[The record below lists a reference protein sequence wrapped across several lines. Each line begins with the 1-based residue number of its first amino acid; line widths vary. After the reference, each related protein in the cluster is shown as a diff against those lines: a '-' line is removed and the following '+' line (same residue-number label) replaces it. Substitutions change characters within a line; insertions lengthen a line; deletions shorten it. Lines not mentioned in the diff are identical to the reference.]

1 MLPNDEKYSGECGV
15 NEAQRMQ
22 IIADFNN
29 KKLSLH
35 LSQYRTLLWGFS
47 CLSETREAM
56 HL

>member
-35 LSQYRTLLWGFS
+35 LSQYRTLL
-47 CLSETREAM
+47 
-56 HL
+56 